1 MRTFRTPLVLLTA
14 VAATLLT
21 GCGEKPG
28 NNLGAETP
36 TGASYVIGED
46 TPTDADLTPSPSAT
60 AIEPA
65 GGENGGSNGGEQR
78 KDPWIQYFRISQK
91 PHCPSGQWPNGREV
105 TVEWKVTGTDKVTI
119 SVDGPG
125 VYDTFDASGSQS
137 FSFSCGDWGPGETA
151 KHTYLLMTVGGGP
164 VAKKTITATATVSG
178 GTTGSPSPAAEQAAP
193 DAP

>member
-28 NNLGAETP
+28 SNLASGTP
-36 TGASYVIGED
+36 TGPSYVIGAD
-46 TPTDADLTPSPSAT
+46 TPTDADVSPSPT
-60 AIEPA
+60 QTTPA
-65 GGENGGSNGGEQR
+65 DGGDNGGSNGGEQR
-78 KDPWIQYFRISQK
+78 NDPWIEYFRIKQK

-105 TVEWKVTGTDKVTI
+105 IVEWKVTGTDKVTL
-119 SVDGPG
+119 SVDGAG
-125 VYDTFDASGSQS
+125 IYDTYDASGSET

-178 GTTGSPSPAAEQAAP
+178 GSTSTPSPAAQEAAP
-193 DAP
+193 LAP